1 VRLWRRYRFRHR
13 SRANRW
19 RVFHLLR
26 FPLPLIAA
34 AAAGNGPG
42 DGSNAQL
49 EANLANQPT
58 VAGATP
64 SDYYAGFLA
73 NLGSNVQN
81 LQTQV
86 SSVTASLA
94 QLTTQQ
100 GSLSGVS
107 QDEEA
112 MNLETYER
120 SYQAASQTFNILDT
134 TLNLGVE
141 DATLS

>member
-1 VRLWRRYRFRHR
+1 MV
-13 SRANRW
+13 SGTCDTGTGG
-19 RVFHLLR
+19 
-26 FPLPLIAA
+26 AA
-34 AAAGNGPG
+34 AATGNGPG

-49 EANLANQPT
+49 MANLANQSI

-64 SDYYAGFLA
+64 SSYYAEFLA
-73 NLGSNVQN
+73 NLGSNVQS

-86 SSVTASLA
+86 SSVTASLT

-134 TLNLGVE
+134 IMNAALNLGVE
-141 DATLS
+141 GATLP